1 MKEIQERKHLVI
13 KLHKDPSQGVRCGE
27 LWETFEIVFQL
38 VNSTNNNAKI
48 SSLPPDLQVKFSGFK
63 SLKDRPLLAMAIGSK
78 LLLEAA
84 IPIYSSH
91 EFEIR
96 ESLKSIC
103 EIIKSLN

>member
-1 MKEIQERKHLVI
+1 
-13 KLHKDPSQGVRCGE
+13 
-27 LWETFEIVFQL
+27 
-38 VNSTNNNAKI
+38 
-48 SSLPPDLQVKFSGFK
+48 
-63 SLKDRPLLAMAIGSK
+63 LAMAIGSK